1 MPKNNLGQ
9 APKIRSIGKKDP
21 IYLNIERKAWGKAIR
36 PHELEAI
43 IANCLDPKAIVQY
56 KIMLFLTGNAE
67 EKFDISLETIT
78 SRCNISK
85 DAYYKNRTALIEKGW
100 LSLEE
105 AEGKSYIIIHYDKIY
120 QDGAKFVNLK
130 ESNCKTY
137 TDESSLIN
145 TTDESNCMNYT
156 DESMLQTYTDEG
168 NCMNYT
174 DEGNCMNYTDE
185 GNCMNYT
192 DEGNCMN
199 YTLKECNSQTYTD
212 SDECNSLI
220 YKECKRDNSQYNIR
234 DNKNNNNNIK
244 QDEGELESKIQ
255 NFVEEWGF

>member
-1 MPKNNLGQ
+1 MPKNNLDQ
-9 APKIRSIGKKDP
+9 APKIKSIGKKDP
-21 IYLNIERKAWGKAIR
+21 SYLNIERKAWGKAIR

-85 DAYYKNRTALIEKGW
+85 DAYYKNRTALIQKGW

-105 AEGKSYIIIHYDKIY
+105 VEGKSYIIIHYDKIY

-137 TDESSLIN
+137 TDESNLNN

-156 DESMLQTYTDEG
+156 DESMLQTYTDES
-168 NCMNYT
+168 NLNNT
-174 DEGNCMNYTDE
+174 
-185 GNCMNYT
+185 
-192 DEGNCMN
+192 
-199 YTLKECNSQTYTD
+199 TLKECNSQTYTD
-212 SDECNSLI
+212 SNEGNSLI
-220 YKECKRDNSQYNIR
+220 YEECKRDNSQYNIK
-234 DNKNNNNNIK
+234 DNKNNNNIK
-244 QDEGELESKIQ
+244 RDEGELEKKIQ
-255 NFVEEWGF
+255 NFAEDWGF